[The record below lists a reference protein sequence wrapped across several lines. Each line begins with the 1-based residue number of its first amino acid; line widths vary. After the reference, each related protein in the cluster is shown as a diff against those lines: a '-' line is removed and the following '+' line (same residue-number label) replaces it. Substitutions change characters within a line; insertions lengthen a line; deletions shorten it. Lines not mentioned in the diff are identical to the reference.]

1 MTRRRAFRIVT
12 YNVHKCRG
20 LDGRV
25 RPARIA
31 KVLDDL
37 HADVIALQ
45 EVVSLEGGAPPDDQA
60 RYLAGELGYFWAM
73 AETRKHR
80 GGAYG
85 NVTLSRWDFDLIRP
99 IDVSVGGRERRAA
112 LRTDLRFGDEIL
124 HLFNVH
130 LGTGPRERRT
140 QARRLMD
147 VDLLKAVDLRG
158 PRVVFGDFNDWAH
171 GLVTRTLTREFH
183 LTDLRQ
189 HVRSTRSYPGVLP
202 LVHLDHIYLDPH
214 LRVERAYFVRTRHA
228 RMASDH
234 LPLVADVQWVD
245 RPLAARVGR
254 SA

>member
-31 KVLDDL
+31 QVLADV
-37 HADVIALQ
+37 HADVVALQ
-45 EVVSLEGGAPPDDQA
+45 EVVSHEGGAAGDDQA
-60 RYLAGELGYFWAM
+60 RFLAGELGYYWAM
-73 AETRKHR
+73 AETRKHH

-85 NVTLSRWDFDLIRP
+85 NVTLSRWDFDLVRP
-99 IDVSVGGRERRAA
+99 VDVSVRGRERRAA
-112 LRTDLRFGDEIL
+112 LRTDLRFGDDVL

-147 VDLLKAVDLRG
+147 SDLLKAVDLHG

-189 HVRSTRSYPGVLP
+189 HLRRVRSYPGVLP
-202 LVHLDHIYLDPH
+202 LVHLDHMYLDPH
-214 LRVERAYFVRTRHA
+214 LRVERAFFLRTRRA
-228 RMASDH
+228 RLASDH
-234 LPLVADVQWVD
+234 LPLVADVRWVE
-245 RPLAARVGR
+245 RPAGGLHGGA
-254 SA
+254 

>member
-1 MTRRRAFRIVT
+1 VTRRRAFRIVT

-20 LDGRV
+20 IDGRV

-31 KVLDDL
+31 EVLADL
-37 HADVIALQ
+37 EADVIALQ
-45 EVVSLEGGAPPDDQA
+45 EVVSHEGRTAGDDQA
-60 RYLAGELGYFWAM
+60 RFLATELGYFWAM

-85 NVTLSRWDFDLIRP
+85 NVTLSRWDFDLVRP
-99 IDVSVGGRERRAA
+99 IDVSVRGRERRAA
-112 LRTDLRFGDEIL
+112 LRTDLRFGDDVV

-147 VDLLKAVDLRG
+147 ADLLKAVDLRG
-158 PRVVFGDFNDWAH
+158 PRIVFGDFNDWAH
-171 GLVTRTLTREFH
+171 GLVTSTLTREFH
-183 LTDLRQ
+183 FTDLRQ
-189 HVRSTRSYPGVLP
+189 YLRRVRSYPGVLP

-214 LRVERAYFVRTRHA
+214 LRVERAYFLRSPRA
-228 RMASDH
+228 RLASDH

-245 RPLAARVGR
+245 RPAASRRG
-254 SA
+254 A